1 MINDRYNI
9 AMEKFQKHKKE
20 RLDIATKNAE
30 PLFDVMYQLEKS
42 NKSEY
47 ENYLLAQIYYLLGWK
62 WKCKRFIE
70 SYLSTMETDNLKKW
84 QHLLNEVEQ
93 MFELSRF
100 ELIEFRDLRVAKKR
114 NTSLE
119 LLKNDFILSED
130 EYYIRISITPNFDN
144 LILLNKN
151 VPNKEVGF
159 SAEKN
164 SNINHFIIKTNEHFS
179 WTNNIRKELITYYN
193 DNYIDIKNSIG
204 RLDYGK
210 ADDEWYDGLEVE
222 GVGFHFNND
231 EKLEAVYTIYDY
243 YNMNSGFHIE
253 TLDNTIIE
261 LYYNTDL

>member
-1 MINDRYNI
+1 
-9 AMEKFQKHKKE
+9 
-20 RLDIATKNAE
+20 DIATKNAE

-119 LLKNDFILSED
+119 LL
-130 EYYIRISITPNFDN
+130 
-144 LILLNKN
+144 
-151 VPNKEVGF
+151 
-159 SAEKN
+159 
-164 SNINHFIIKTNEHFS
+164 
-179 WTNNIRKELITYYN
+179 
-193 DNYIDIKNSIG
+193 
-204 RLDYGK
+204 
-210 ADDEWYDGLEVE
+210 
-222 GVGFHFNND
+222 
-231 EKLEAVYTIYDY
+231 
-243 YNMNSGFHIE
+243 
-253 TLDNTIIE
+253 
-261 LYYNTDL
+261 